1 MGVSSRYCI
10 HWTEYQRAARRVIRS
25 LKKAIAPRVTAGRWV
40 GRDDPNCGDSVWVL
54 TRSGC
59 AWPSAVVLER
69 SGVRDPGRRWSVLSW
84 RRTDGRCST
93 VVARS

>member
-40 GRDDPNCGDSVWVL
+40 GRRSELRGLRVGVDAFRLRSAERGGPGPLDPDC
-54 TRSGC
+54 
-59 AWPSAVVLER
+59 
-69 SGVRDPGRRWSVLSW
+69 
-84 RRTDGRCST
+84 
-93 VVARS
+93 